1 MEKRFAGI
9 NESPYVTGC
18 TKISAF
24 SQSAAL
30 ATRDGR
36 VLCSEDGFAVDS
48 VLEAS
53 NGSSAGRDMRED
65 AALAS
70 SCATQVLRSSSRS
83 ENRQRNNL
91 DSAVK

>member
-9 NESPYVTGC
+9 NESPYVTEC

-24 SQSAAL
+24 SRSAAL

-48 VLEAS
+48 VLKAS
-53 NGSSAGRDMRED
+53 KGSFACRDMRED

-70 SCATQVLRSSSRS
+70 SCAAQVLRPSLRS
-83 ENRQRNNL
+83 ENRQR
-91 DSAVK
+91 KQF